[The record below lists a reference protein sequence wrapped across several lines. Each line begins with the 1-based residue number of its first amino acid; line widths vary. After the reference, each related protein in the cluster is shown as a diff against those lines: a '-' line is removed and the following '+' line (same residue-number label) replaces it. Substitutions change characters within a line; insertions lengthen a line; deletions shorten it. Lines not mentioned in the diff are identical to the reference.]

1 MSRDS
6 TDTTVVSSERARYI
20 ARVLYAS
27 MNAKKFAVAFG
38 SFALLYSVVA
48 VLFRVGGTSWIASI
62 ERTQRDRDYYR
73 SRFTD
78 AVTGSIAPQHSTTL
92 APPRS
97 SQAATENTHSK
108 YNFLL
113 SPEYFAL
120 RRPLETTTAEGAAR
134 LAPRSPKRLRA
145 EAAMASKQGEAAK
158 RFPTTLIIGVR
169 KAGTRALL
177 AILNIH
183 PQVKS
188 CGPEVHFFDQRYPRG
203 LLWYL
208 EQTPRIS
215 ADQQTIE
222 KTPSY
227 FVVKDVPQ
235 RVLSYSKA
243 INKTL
248 KFLVIFRDPTV
259 RAISDY
265 VQLSVGMKTRY
276 NKRLEP
282 FEEMVMKNRSTGVVD
297 TSWGVVKTGVYSKHL
312 ERWFK
317 YFPSDWFH
325 FVSGEQLVKE
335 PFAEIQKVERFL
347 GLKPFYTEKNFVFNP
362 EKGFPC
368 FRGSNER
375 SGLRCLGKAKGRSHP
390 VVDSRI
396 LNELRKYYHPF
407 NKQLYKMVHR
417 DFQWP

>member
-1 MSRDS
+1 
-6 TDTTVVSSERARYI
+6 
-20 ARVLYAS
+20 
-27 MNAKKFAVAFG
+27 MNGKKFVVVVG
-38 SFALLYSVVA
+38 SLALLYSVLA
-48 VLFRVGGTSWIASI
+48 VLFKTGGTKWLGNV
-62 ERTQRDRDYYR
+62 EWTLYDRDYYH

-78 AVTGSIAPQHSTTL
+78 LDKVRFMTQRLSSTTMQAPQ
-92 APPRS
+92 S
-97 SQAATENTHSK
+97 SGDDDADITK
-108 YNFLL
+108 YNISL
-113 SPEYFAL
+113 SPEYFSL
-120 RRPLETTTAEGAAR
+120 RRPLESPTIKGTAPELSRKSIER
-134 LAPRSPKRLRA
+134 LEAD
-145 EAAMASKQGEAAK
+145 AAMATKQGATVK

-183 PQVKS
+183 PQVRS

-203 LLWYL
+203 LQWYL
-208 EQTPRIS
+208 EQTPEVLP
-215 ADQQTIE
+215 DQQTIE

-235 RVLSYSKA
+235 RMLSYSKT

-265 VQLSVGMKTRY
+265 VQLSIGVKAKY
-276 NKRLEP
+276 NKRLMP
-282 FEEMVMKNRSTGVVD
+282 FEEMVMKNRSTGVVN

-312 ERWFK
+312 ERWLK

-325 FVSGEQLVKE
+325 FVNGEQLVKN
-335 PFAEIQKVERFL
+335 PYREIKNVERFL
-347 GLKPFYTEKNFVFNP
+347 GLRPFYKENNFVFNP
-362 EKGFPC
+362 AKGFPC
-368 FRGSNER
+368 FRGSTER

-390 VVDSRI
+390 VVDPKTI
-396 LNELRKYYHPF
+396 NELRKYYRPF

>member
-1 MSRDS
+1 
-6 TDTTVVSSERARYI
+6 
-20 ARVLYAS
+20 

-48 VLFRVGGTSWIASI
+48 VLFRASSTTWIGNV
-62 ERTQRDRDYYR
+62 ERTAERNRDYYR
-73 SRFTD
+73 SRRSGFADT
-78 AVTGSIAPQHSTTL
+78 ASTAHPRTSRPSTTTRAPPDSASQATTENPDSKYDVSL
-92 APPRS
+92 APD
-97 SQAATENTHSK
+97 
-108 YNFLL
+108 
-113 SPEYFAL
+113 YFAL
-120 RRPLETTTAEGAAR
+120 RRPLETTTTSKAAAS
-134 LAPRSPKRLRA
+134 LGSRSAKRLRA

-227 FVVKDVPQ
+227 FVVKDVPE

-282 FEEMVMKNRSTGVVD
+282 FEELVMKNRSTGVVN

-335 PFAEIQKVERFL
+335 PFDEIKKVERFL
-347 GLKPFYTEKNFVFNP
+347 GLSPFYTANNFVFNP

-390 VVDSRI
+390 VVDSNI
-396 LNELRKYYHPF
+396 INELRRYYHPF

-417 DFQWP
+417 DFHWP